1 MVALL
6 LVGLLNAFSAPTKT
20 SWMSPEA
27 FHLAVGMRRS
37 KAVAVLEGGGWK
49 PRAGKAPNHL
59 VVEYDETRSIT
70 LEFTGNHLR
79 SIRFEL
85 FDFIPAVKSAFE
97 EETAALRS
105 RYGPPRTKAAT
116 VLLYEELRPNIMVVM
131 STDARTSAG
140 RQGLGF
146 LTVRYFEPPAVE

>member
-1 MVALL
+1 MIALL
-6 LVGLLNAFSAPTKT
+6 FLAVLNAFSTPTKT

-49 PRAGKAPNHL
+49 PRAGKAANHL
-59 VVEYDETRSIT
+59 VVEYGESRSVT
-70 LEFTGNHLR
+70 LEFARNHLR

-85 FDFIPAVKSAFE
+85 FDFIPAVRSAFA
-97 EETAALRS
+97 EETADLKS
-105 RYGPPRTKAAT
+105 RYGPAHTKGAGI
-116 VLLYEELRPNIMVVM
+116 LLYEKGRPNIMVVM
-131 STDARTSAG
+131 STDPRTTAG
-140 RQGLGF
+140 QQGLGF

>member
-1 MVALL
+1 MSAFLILAV
-6 LVGLLNAFSAPTKT
+6 LNAFSAPTKT

-27 FHLAVGMRRS
+27 FHLAVGMQRS

-59 VVEYDETRSIT
+59 IVEYGEQRSIT
-70 LEFTGNHLR
+70 LEFERDYLR

-85 FDFIPAVKSAFE
+85 FDFIPAVRSAFAE
-97 EETAALRS
+97 EKAELRG
-105 RYGPPRTKAAT
+105 RYGPARSKA
-116 VLLYEELRPNIMVVM
+116 VSILLYERRRPNIMVVM
-131 STDARTSAG
+131 STDVRTTAG
-140 RQGLGF
+140 QQGLGF